1 MDILQDLIKSL
12 EKEELKSYKLYT
24 KRTHNFDNRKDIELF
39 ESIKKQAEASDKFH
53 FKAVYDGDKPDAKYY
68 RLKNKISDDIGI
80 VLSNLNHKKPE
91 TDVLHL
97 VGLAKIFN
105 AKQKQNL
112 ALHYLKLAERRA
124 IEKEEYA
131 LLEAIYEQ
139 MVRMSIQNTDENPAT
154 IIEKRNENSQRLKLL
169 QDLENNLA
177 VLSHEVKTTQ
187 NLTTKKEITVW
198 LNHTLKN
205 TIKLSYV
212 KNSVQLRIKIFQNL
226 SRLMLLLKD
235 YASLEAYLKS
245 CLLEFENDQLFS
257 KQTHEVKLQLL
268 VYLCNASY
276 MLNKHTQSV
285 QYANV
290 LHKAIFE
297 YDKALYD
304 QYIFY
309 YYNILVN
316 NYSKTNAQKA
326 IDTLEEAQ
334 NERQIKNNPNQYFY
348 VLNNLA
354 ILNFDLK
361 KHKQASKFFSQ
372 MYVSQNF
379 KSFDR
384 SFVVKLQVLELINRL
399 ELQDYELCDKL
410 LNQLHKLID
419 DLKEKESIKIDIA
432 VLELI
437 SKFLNE
443 YESRWRPLKTSIQ
456 AFIKKFQ
463 NPKDGSGLIDY
474 SNWLESKM

>member
-24 KRTHNFDNRKDIELF
+24 KRTHNFESRKDIELF
-39 ESIKKQAEASDKFH
+39 DSIKKNGDELDKYH
-53 FKAVYDGDKPDAKYY
+53 FNVIYKGDKPDTKYY
-68 RLKNKISDDIGI
+68 RLKNKIADDIGI

-91 TDVLHL
+91 IDTLHL
-97 VGLAKIFN
+97 IGLAKIFN

-112 ALHYLKLAERRA
+112 ALHYLKLAERKA
-124 IEKEEYA
+124 IEKEEFA

-139 MVRMSIQNTDENPAT
+139 MVRMSIQNTEESPT
-154 IIEKRNENSQRLKLL
+154 IIIEKRNENSKRLKLL

-177 VLSHEVKTTQ
+177 ILSYEVKTTQ
-187 NLTTKKEITVW
+187 NLTTKKEITTW

-205 TIKLSYV
+205 TVKLSYV

-235 YASLEAYLKS
+235 YTSLEAYLKS
-245 CLLEFENDQLFS
+245 CLLEFENDSLFS

-276 MLNKHTQSV
+276 MLDKHAQSI

-297 YDKALYD
+297 FDKVLYN

-316 NYSKTNAQKA
+316 NYSKTNALKA

-334 NERQIKNNPNQYFY
+334 NEKQIKNNSNQYFY

-372 MYVSQNF
+372 IYVSQNF
-379 KSFDR
+379 KSLDK
-384 SFVVKLQVLELINRL
+384 SFVIKLHVFELINRL
-399 ELQDYELCDKL
+399 ELQDYELCEKQ

-419 DLKEKESIKIDIA
+419 DVKEKESIKIDIA
-432 VLELI
+432 ILDLI
-437 SKFLNE
+437 DQFLNK
-443 YESRWRPLKTSIQ
+443 YENRWRPLKISVQ
-456 AFIKKFQ
+456 NFMKKFQ
-463 NPKDGSGLIDY
+463 LPNQGAGLINY
-474 SNWLESKM
+474 SQWIETKI

>member
-1 MDILQDLIKSL
+1 
-12 EKEELKSYKLYT
+12 
-24 KRTHNFDNRKDIELF
+24 
-39 ESIKKQAEASDKFH
+39 
-53 FKAVYDGDKPDAKYY
+53 
-68 RLKNKISDDIGI
+68 
-80 VLSNLNHKKPE
+80 
-91 TDVLHL
+91 
-97 VGLAKIFN
+97 
-105 AKQKQNL
+105 
-112 ALHYLKLAERRA
+112 
-124 IEKEEYA
+124 
-131 LLEAIYEQ
+131 
-139 MVRMSIQNTDENPAT
+139 MVRMSIQNTEESPSE

-177 VLSHEVKTTQ
+177 ILSHEVKTTQ
-187 NLTTKKEITVW
+187 NLTSKKEITTW

-205 TIKLSYV
+205 TVKLSYV
-212 KNSVQLRIKIFQNL
+212 KNSAQLRIKIFQNL

-235 YASLEAYLKS
+235 YTSLENYLKS
-245 CLLEFENDQLFS
+245 CLLEFENDKLFT

-276 MLNKHTQSV
+276 MLDKHAQSV

-297 YDKALYD
+297 FDKALYN

-316 NYSKTNAQKA
+316 NYSKTNALKA

-334 NERQIKNNPNQYFY
+334 NEKQIKNNPNQYFY

-379 KSFDR
+379 KSFDK
-384 SFVVKLQVLELINRL
+384 SFVIKLQVFELINRL
-399 ELQDYELCDKL
+399 ELHDYELCEKQ
-410 LNQLHKLID
+410 LNQLYKLIED
-419 DLKEKESIKIDIA
+419 VKEKESIKIDIA
-432 VLELI
+432 VLEVI
-437 SKFLNE
+437 SQFLNRHD
-443 YESRWRPLKTSIQ
+443 YKWRPLKLAIQ
-456 AFIKKFQ
+456 AFVKKFQ
-463 NPKDGSGLIDY
+463 NLKDGTGLINY
-474 SNWLESKM
+474 SQWVESKI

>member
-39 ESIKKQAEASDKFH
+39 DSIKKNGSELDKYH
-53 FKAVYDGDKPDAKYY
+53 FNVIYEGEKPDAKYY
-68 RLKNKISDDIGI
+68 RLKNKIADDIGI
-80 VLSNLNHKKPE
+80 VLSNLNHRKAE
-91 TDVLHL
+91 TDTLHL
-97 VGLAKIFN
+97 IGLVKIFN
-105 AKQKQNL
+105 AKQKYNL
-112 ALHYLKLAERRA
+112 AYHYLKLAERRA
-124 IEKEEYA
+124 IDKEEYA

-139 MVRMSIQNTDENPAT
+139 MVRMSIQNTEESPT
-154 IIEKRNENSQRLKLL
+154 YIIEKRNENSQRLKLL

-177 VLSHEVKTTQ
+177 ILSYEVKTTQ
-187 NLTTKKEITVW
+187 NLTTKKEITTW

-205 TIKLSYV
+205 TTKLSYV
-212 KNSVQLRIKIFQNL
+212 KNSSQLRIKIFQNL

-235 YASLEAYLKS
+235 YTSLEAYLKS
-245 CLLEFENDQLFS
+245 CLYEFENDKLFS
-257 KQTHEVKLQLL
+257 KQTHEIKLQLL

-276 MLNKHTQSV
+276 MLDKYPQSI

-297 YDKALYD
+297 FDKVLYD

-326 IDTLEEAQ
+326 ISTLEEAQ
-334 NERQIKNNPNQYFY
+334 NEKQIKNNPNQYFY

-361 KHKQASKFFSQ
+361 KHKQVSKFFTQ
-372 MYVSQNF
+372 MYVSQKF
-379 KSFDR
+379 KTFDKSFI
-384 SFVVKLQVLELINRL
+384 VKLYLFELINRI
-399 ELQDYELCDKL
+399 ELQDFEQCNKQTAHIY
-410 LNQLHKLID
+410 KLID
-419 DLKEKESIKIDIA
+419 DVKEKESIKIDIA
-432 VLELI
+432 ILQLI
-437 SKFLNE
+437 DQFLNVHE
-443 YESRWRPLKTSIQ
+443 KRWRPLKPSIQ
-456 AFIKKFQ
+456 SFIKKFDLAKQ
-463 NPKDGSGLIDY
+463 GEGLINY
-474 SNWLESKM
+474 SQWIITKI

>member
-24 KRTHNFDNRKDIELF
+24 KRTHNFNDRKDIELF
-39 ESIKKQAEASDKFH
+39 DSIKKHDDESDKYH
-53 FKAVYDGDKPDAKYY
+53 FNVVYQGTKPDTKYY
-68 RLKNKISDDIGI
+68 RLKNKIVDDIGI
-80 VLSNLNHKKPE
+80 VLSNLNHKKAE
-91 TDVLHL
+91 IDVLHL
-97 VGLAKIFN
+97 IGLAKIFN
-105 AKQKQNL
+105 TKEQFDL
-112 ALHYLKLAERRA
+112 STHYLKLAERRA
-124 IEKEEYA
+124 IEKEDFA
-131 LLEAIYEQ
+131 MLEAIYEQ
-139 MVRMSIQNTDENPAT
+139 MVRMSIQNMNESPIK

-187 NLTTKKEITVW
+187 NLASKKEITSW

-212 KNSVQLRIKIFQNL
+212 KNSAQLRIKIFQNL

-235 YASLEAYLKS
+235 YTSLESYLKS
-245 CLLEFENDQLFS
+245 CLVEFENDKLFS

-276 MLNKHTQSV
+276 MIDKHSQAI
-285 QYANV
+285 QYAGV

-297 YDKALYD
+297 FDKALYN

-316 NYSKTNAQKA
+316 NYSKTNTLKA

-334 NERQIKNNPNQYFY
+334 NEKQIKANPNQYFY

-361 KHKQASKFFSQ
+361 KYKQASKFFSQ
-372 MYVSQNF
+372 MYISQHF
-379 KSFDR
+379 KSLDK
-384 SFVVKLQVLELINRL
+384 SFIVKLHVFELINRI
-399 ELQDYELCDKL
+399 ELQDYDLCAKQ
-410 LNQLHKLID
+410 LNQLLKLISEI
-419 DLKEKESIKIDIA
+419 KEKESVKIDTAI
-432 VLELI
+432 LNILNQ
-437 SKFLNE
+437 FLTK
-443 YESRWRPLKTSIQ
+443 YEFKWRPLKVAIQ
-456 AFIKKFQ
+456 DFVKKYQ
-463 NPKDGSGLIDY
+463 ETNEGSGLINY
-474 SNWLESKM
+474 INWIATKI

>member
-24 KRTHNFDNRKDIELF
+24 KRTHNFETRKDIELF
-39 ESIKKQAEASDKFH
+39 DSIKKQANESDKYH
-53 FKAVYDGDKPDAKYY
+53 FNIIYNGEKPDTKYY
-68 RLKNKISDDIGI
+68 RLKNKIADDIGI
-80 VLSNLNHKKPE
+80 VLSNLNHKRPE
-91 TDVLHL
+91 IDTIHL
-97 VGLAKIFN
+97 IGLAKIFIV
-105 AKQKQNL
+105 KQKYNL

-139 MVRMSIQNTDENPAT
+139 MVRMSIQNTEESPSLV
-154 IIEKRNENSQRLKLL
+154 IEKRNENSQRLKLL

-187 NLTTKKEITVW
+187 NLTTKKEISTW

-212 KNSVQLRIKIFQNL
+212 KNSAQLRIKVFQNV

-235 YASLEAYLKS
+235 YSSLESYLKS
-245 CLLEFENDQLFS
+245 CLTEFEKDKLFN
-257 KQTHEVKLQLL
+257 KQTHEIKLQLL

-276 MLNKHTQSV
+276 MLEKHSQAIDF
-285 QYANV
+285 ANV

-297 YDKALYD
+297 FDKLFYN

-316 NYSKTNAQKA
+316 NYSKTNIAKA
-326 IDTLEEAQ
+326 IDTLETAQ
-334 NERQIKNNPNQYFY
+334 NEKQIKANPNQYFY

-361 KHKQASKFFSQ
+361 KFKQASKFFSQ

-379 KSFDR
+379 KTFDI
-384 SFVVKLQVLELINRL
+384 SFVVKLYVFELINRL
-399 ELQDYELCDKL
+399 ELEDFEQCEKQVS
-410 LNQLHKLID
+410 QLHKITD
-419 DLKEKESIKIDIA
+419 DVKEKDSIKIDLAI
-432 VLELI
+432 LEI
-437 SKFLNE
+437 INQFLNKHE
-443 YESRWRPLKTSIQ
+443 CRWRPLKPSMQ
-456 AFIKKFQ
+456 AFVKKFRED
-463 NPKDGSGLIDY
+463 KAGSGIINY
-474 SNWLESKM
+474 VQWIESKI

>member
-24 KRTHNFDNRKDIELF
+24 KRTHNFDTRKDIELF
-39 ESIKKQAEASDKFH
+39 DSIKKQPEELDKYH
-53 FKAVYDGDKPDAKYY
+53 FSVVYTGEKPDTKYY
-68 RLKNKISDDIGI
+68 RLKNKIADDIGI

-91 TDVLHL
+91 TDTLHL
-97 VGLAKIFN
+97 IGLAKIFN
-105 AKQKQNL
+105 AKQKHNL

-139 MVRMSIQNTDENPAT
+139 MVRMSIQNTEESPAKV
-154 IIEKRNENSQRLKLL
+154 IEKRNENSQRLKLL

-177 VLSHEVKTTQ
+177 VLSYEVKTTQ
-187 NLTTKKEITVW
+187 NLTTKKEITTW

-205 TIKLSYV
+205 TVKLSYV

-235 YASLEAYLKS
+235 YTSLEAYLKS
-245 CLLEFENDQLFS
+245 CLLEFENDKLFT

-276 MLNKHTQSV
+276 MLDKHAQSI
-285 QYANV
+285 QYAIV

-297 YDKALYD
+297 FDKLMYN

-316 NYSKTNAQKA
+316 NYSKTNALKA

-334 NERQIKNNPNQYFY
+334 NEKQIKNNPHQYFY

-361 KHKQASKFFSQ
+361 KHKQAGKFFSQ
-372 MYVSQNF
+372 MYISQNY
-379 KSFDR
+379 KSLDK
-384 SFVVKLQVLELINRL
+384 SFVVKLHLFELINKV
-399 ELQDYELCDKL
+399 ELQDYEQCDKQ
-410 LNQLHKLID
+410 LNQLHKLMD
-419 DLKEKESIKIDIA
+419 EVKEKESIKVDTAI
-432 VLELI
+432 LELI
-437 SKFLNE
+437 EQFLNK
-443 YESRWRPLKTSIQ
+443 YDNRWRPLKTAIQ
-456 AFIKKFQ
+456 GFVKKFQ
-463 NPKDGSGLIDY
+463 SPNQGAGLINY
-474 SNWLESKM
+474 CQWIESKI

>member
-39 ESIKKQAEASDKFH
+39 DSIKKQVDESDKYH
-53 FKAVYDGDKPDAKYY
+53 FNVVYKGSKPDTKYY
-68 RLKNKISDDIGI
+68 RLKNKIADDIGI

-91 TDVLHL
+91 IDTIHL
-97 VGLAKIFN
+97 IGLAKIFN
-105 AKQKQNL
+105 SKQKYNL

-139 MVRMSIQNTDENPAT
+139 MVRMSIQNTEESPT
-154 IIEKRNENSQRLKLL
+154 QMIEKRNENSQRLKLL

-187 NLTTKKEITVW
+187 NLTTKKEITTW

-205 TIKLSYV
+205 TLKLSYV
-212 KNSVQLRIKIFQNL
+212 KNSAQLRIKIFQNL

-235 YASLEAYLKS
+235 YTSLEAYLKS
-245 CLLEFENDQLFS
+245 CLLEFENDKLFT

-276 MLNKHTQSV
+276 MLDKHAQSI
-285 QYANV
+285 QFANI

-297 YDKALYD
+297 FDKVLYN

-316 NYSKTNAQKA
+316 NYSKTNALKA

-334 NERQIKNNPNQYFY
+334 NEKQIKNNPNQYFY

-379 KSFDR
+379 KSFDK
-384 SFVVKLQVLELINRL
+384 SFVVKLQVFELINRL
-399 ELQDYELCDKL
+399 ELQDYELCDKQ
-410 LNQLHKLID
+410 LNQLYKLID
-419 DLKEKESIKIDIA
+419 DMKEKESIKIDIA
-432 VLELI
+432 MLDVI
-437 SKFLNE
+437 HQFLHKQD
-443 YESRWRPLKTSIQ
+443 YKWRPLKTAIQ

-463 NPKDGSGLIDY
+463 NPKDGTGLINY
-474 SNWLESKM
+474 AHWIESKI

>member
-24 KRTHNFDNRKDIELF
+24 KRTHNFNDRKDIELF
-39 ESIKKQAEASDKFH
+39 DSIKKQPEESDKFH
-53 FKAVYDGDKPDAKYY
+53 FNAIYKAPKPDTKYY
-68 RLKNKISDDIGI
+68 RLKNKIADDIGI
-80 VLSNLNHKKPE
+80 ILSNLNHKKTE
-91 TDVLHL
+91 IDVLHL
-97 VGLAKIFN
+97 VGLAKIFIG
-105 AKQKQNL
+105 KQQYGL

-124 IEKEEYA
+124 IEKEDYA
-131 LLEAIYEQ
+131 MLEAIYEQ
-139 MVRMSIQNTDENPAT
+139 LVRMSIQNNAESPKAV
-154 IIEKRNENSQRLKLL
+154 IEKRNENSQRLKLL

-177 VLSHEVKTTQ
+177 VLSYEVKTTQ
-187 NLTTKKEITVW
+187 NLTSKKEISTW

-212 KNSVQLRIKIFQNL
+212 KNSVQLRIKIFQNV

-235 YASLEAYLKS
+235 YTSLETYLKS
-245 CLLEFENDQLFS
+245 CLVEFEKDKLFS

-276 MLNKHTQSV
+276 MLDKHTQAIEF
-285 QYANV
+285 ANI

-297 YDKALYD
+297 FDKALYS

-316 NYSKTNAQKA
+316 NYSKTNIAKA
-326 IDTLEEAQ
+326 IDVLEAAQ
-334 NERQIKNNPNQYFY
+334 NEKQIKNNPQQYFY

-361 KHKQASKFFSQ
+361 KFKQASKFFSQ

-379 KSFDR
+379 KTFDI
-384 SFVVKLQVLELINRL
+384 SFVVKLYVFELINRL
-399 ELQDYELCDKL
+399 EMEDYEQCEK
-410 LNQLHKLID
+410 QLTQLYKLID
-419 DLKEKESIKIDIA
+419 DVKEKDSIKIDLAI
-432 VLELI
+432 LDI
-437 SKFLNE
+437 INQFLNK
-443 YESRWRPLKTSIQ
+443 YDNRWRPLKSSVQ
-456 AFIKKFQ
+456 AFTKKYSENKEGAGIINYAQ
-463 NPKDGSGLIDY
+463 WID
-474 SNWLESKM
+474 SKV

>member
-24 KRTHNFDNRKDIELF
+24 KRTHNFENRKDIELF
-39 ESIKKQAEASDKFH
+39 DSIKKQTEESDKFH
-53 FKAVYDGDKPDAKYY
+53 FNVIYKGVKPDTKYY
-68 RLKNKISDDIGI
+68 RLKNKIADDIGI

-91 TDVLHL
+91 IDTIHL
-97 VGLAKIFN
+97 IGLAKIFN
-105 AKQKQNL
+105 TKHKYNL

-139 MVRMSIQNTDENPAT
+139 MVRMSIQNTEESPT
-154 IIEKRNENSQRLKLL
+154 LIIEKRNENSQRLKLL

-187 NLTTKKEITVW
+187 NLTTKKEITTW

-205 TIKLSYV
+205 TVKLSYV

-235 YASLEAYLKS
+235 YTSLEAYLKS
-245 CLLEFENDQLFS
+245 CLLEFENDKLFN

-276 MLNKHTQSV
+276 MLDKHAQSI

-297 YDKALYD
+297 FDKSLYN

-316 NYSKTNAQKA
+316 NYSKTNALKA

-334 NERQIKNNPNQYFY
+334 NEKQIKNNPNQYFY

-379 KSFDR
+379 KSFDK
-384 SFVVKLQVLELINRL
+384 SFVVKLQVFELINRV
-399 ELQDYELCDKL
+399 ELQDYELCEKQ
-410 LNQLHKLID
+410 LNQLYKLID
-419 DLKEKESIKIDIA
+419 DVKEKESIKVDIA
-432 VLELI
+432 MLEVI
-437 SKFLNE
+437 NQFLNK
-443 YESRWRPLKTSIQ
+443 YDYKWRPLKLVIQ
-456 AFIKKFQ
+456 TFIKKF
-463 NPKDGSGLIDY
+463 PLSAGSGLINY
-474 SNWLESKM
+474 TQWIESKI

>member
-1 MDILQDLIKSL
+1 MDVLQDLIKSL
-12 EKEELKSYKLYT
+12 EKEELKSYKLFT
-24 KRTHNFDNRKDIELF
+24 KRTHNFENRKDIELF
-39 ESIKKQAEASDKFH
+39 DSIKKQGDESDKYH
-53 FKAVYDGDKPDAKYY
+53 FNVIYKGTKPDAKYY
-68 RLKNKISDDIGI
+68 RLKNKIADDIGI
-80 VLSNLNHKKPE
+80 VLSNLNHKKSE
-91 TDVLHL
+91 TDTIHL
-97 VGLAKIFN
+97 IGLAKIFN
-105 AKQKQNL
+105 SKQKANL

-124 IEKEEYA
+124 IDKEEYA

-139 MVRMSIQNTDENPAT
+139 MVRMSIQNTEESPT
-154 IIEKRNENSQRLKLL
+154 RIIEKRNENSQRLKLL

-205 TIKLSYV
+205 TVKLSYV

-235 YASLEAYLKS
+235 YTSLEAYLKS
-245 CLLEFENDQLFS
+245 CLLEFENDKLFT

-276 MLNKHTQSV
+276 MLDKHTQSI

-297 YDKALYD
+297 FDKSLYN

-316 NYSKTNAQKA
+316 NYSKTNALKA

-334 NERQIKNNPNQYFY
+334 NEKQIKNNPNQYFY

-379 KSFDR
+379 KSFDK
-384 SFVVKLQVLELINRL
+384 SFIVKLQVFELINRV
-399 ELQDYELCDKL
+399 ELQDYELCDKQ
-410 LNQLHKLID
+410 LNQLYKLIED
-419 DLKEKESIKIDIA
+419 VKEKESIKIDIA
-432 VLELI
+432 ILDLI
-437 SKFLNE
+437 NKFLNE
-443 YESRWRPLKTSIQ
+443 SENRWRPLKTNIQ
-456 AFIKKFQ
+456 DFVKKFQ
-463 NPKDGSGLIDY
+463 NPKDGAGLINY
-474 SNWLESKM
+474 AQWIETKI

>member
-24 KRTHNFDNRKDIELF
+24 KRTHNFIDRKDIELF
-39 ESIKKQAEASDKFH
+39 DSIKKKGEESDKYH
-53 FKAVYDGDKPDAKYY
+53 FNIIYKGPKPDTKYY
-68 RLKNKISDDIGI
+68 RLKNKIADDIGI

-91 TDVLHL
+91 TDTIHL
-97 VGLAKIFN
+97 IGLAKIFN
-105 AKQKQNL
+105 AKLKYNL

-139 MVRMSIQNTDENPAT
+139 MVRMSIQNTEESPT
-154 IIEKRNENSQRLKLL
+154 QIIEKRNENSQRLKLL

-177 VLSHEVKTTQ
+177 ILSHEVKTTQ
-187 NLTTKKEITVW
+187 NLTTKKEIANW

-205 TIKLSYV
+205 TLKLSYV
-212 KNSVQLRIKIFQNL
+212 KNSAQLRIKIFQNL

-235 YASLEAYLKS
+235 YTSLEAYLKS
-245 CLLEFENDQLFS
+245 CLLEFENDKLFT

-276 MLNKHTQSV
+276 MINKHGQSI

-290 LHKAIFE
+290 LHKEIFDF
-297 YDKALYD
+297 DKVLYN

-316 NYSKTNAQKA
+316 NYSKTNPLKA
-326 IDTLEEAQ
+326 INTLEEAQ
-334 NERQIKNNPNQYFY
+334 NEKQIRNNPNQYFY

-361 KHKQASKFFSQ
+361 KHKQASKLFSQ
-372 MYVSQNF
+372 MYVTQNF
-379 KSFDR
+379 KSFDK
-384 SFVVKLQVLELINRL
+384 SFVIKLQVFELINRL
-399 ELQDYELCDKL
+399 ELQDYELCEKQI
-410 LNQLHKLID
+410 NQLYKLIEEV
-419 DLKEKESIKIDIA
+419 KEKESVKIDMAI
-432 VLELI
+432 LDLMNQFFN
-437 SKFLNE
+437 K
-443 YESRWRPLKTSIQ
+443 YDYKWRPLKATIQ
-456 AFIKKFQ
+456 SFVKKFQ
-463 NPKDGSGLIDY
+463 LHAQGSGLINY
-474 SNWLESKM
+474 TQWIESKI

>member
-24 KRTHNFDNRKDIELF
+24 KRTHNFNDRKDIELF
-39 ESIKKQAEASDKFH
+39 DSIKKQPEESDKFH
-53 FKAVYDGDKPDAKYY
+53 FNAIYKAPKPDTKYY
-68 RLKNKISDDIGI
+68 RLKNKIADDIGI
-80 VLSNLNHKKPE
+80 ILSNLNHKKTE
-91 TDVLHL
+91 IDVLHL
-97 VGLAKIFN
+97 VGLAKIFIG
-105 AKQKQNL
+105 KQQYGL

-124 IEKEEYA
+124 IEKEDYA
-131 LLEAIYEQ
+131 MLEAIYEQ
-139 MVRMSIQNTDENPAT
+139 LVRMSIQNNAESPKAV
-154 IIEKRNENSQRLKLL
+154 IEKRNENSQRLKLL

-187 NLTTKKEITVW
+187 NLTSKKEISTW

-212 KNSVQLRIKIFQNL
+212 KNSVQLRIKIFQNV

-235 YASLEAYLKS
+235 YTSLETYLKS
-245 CLLEFENDQLFS
+245 CLVEFEKDKLFS

-276 MLNKHTQSV
+276 MLDKHTQAIEF
-285 QYANV
+285 ANI

-297 YDKALYD
+297 FDKALYS

-316 NYSKTNAQKA
+316 NYSKTNIAKA
-326 IDTLEEAQ
+326 IDVLEAAH
-334 NERQIKNNPNQYFY
+334 NEKQIKNNPQQYFY

-361 KHKQASKFFSQ
+361 KFKQASKFFSQ

-379 KSFDR
+379 KTFDI
-384 SFVVKLQVLELINRL
+384 SFVVKLYVFELINRL
-399 ELQDYELCDKL
+399 EMEDYEQCEK
-410 LNQLHKLID
+410 QLTQLYKLID
-419 DLKEKESIKIDIA
+419 DVKEKDSIKIDLAI
-432 VLELI
+432 LDI
-437 SKFLNE
+437 INQFLNK
-443 YESRWRPLKTSIQ
+443 YDNRWRPLKSSVQ
-456 AFIKKFQ
+456 AFTKKYSENKEGAGIINYAQ
-463 NPKDGSGLIDY
+463 WID
-474 SNWLESKM
+474 SKV

>member
-1 MDILQDLIKSL
+1 MDILQNLIKFL
-12 EKEELKSYKLYT
+12 GKEELKSYKLYA
-24 KRTHNFDNRKDIELF
+24 KKSHDFIDRKDLILF
-39 ESIKKQAEASDKFH
+39 ESIKKNENATDKEH
-53 FKAVYDGDKPDAKYY
+53 SKAVYLNAKPDQKYY
-68 RLKNKISDDIGI
+68 RLKNKIADDIGV

-91 TDVLHL
+91 IDILHL
-97 VGLAKIFN
+97 LGLAKIFISR
-105 AKQKQNL
+105 QHYSL
-112 ALHYLKLAERRA
+112 AFHYLKLAEKRA

-139 MVRMSIQNTDENPAT
+139 QVRLSIQKTEESPAK
-154 IIEKRNENSQRLKLL
+154 IIEKRNENNQRVKLL

-177 VLSHEVKTTQ
+177 VLSYEVKTTQ
-187 NLTTKKEITVW
+187 NLTTKKEITTW

-212 KNSVQLRIKIFQNL
+212 KSHSQLRIRIFQNV

-235 YASLEAYLKS
+235 YASLESYLKS
-245 CLLEFENDQLFS
+245 CLEEFEKDHLFV

-276 MLNKHTQSV
+276 MLNKHSQAIQFAGT
-285 QYANV
+285 

-297 YDKALYD
+297 FDKVLYD

-316 NYSKTNAQKA
+316 NYSKTDLNKG
-326 IDTLEEAQ
+326 IETLEEAQ
-334 NERQIKNNPNQYFY
+334 NEKQIKNNPHQYFY

-361 KHKQASKFFSQ
+361 KYKHAGKFFSQ

-379 KSFDR
+379 KTLDK
-384 SFVVKLQVLELINRL
+384 SFVIKLYVFELITRL
-399 ELQDYELCDKL
+399 EMQDFELCDKL
-410 LNQLHKLID
+410 LIQLYKAMKEV
-419 DLKEKESIKIDIA
+419 KEKESVKIDLA
-432 VLELI
+432 VMDLI
-437 SKFLNE
+437 DQFLNKHKK
-443 YESRWRPLKTSIQ
+443 RWRPLKTMIQ
-456 AFIKKFQ
+456 SFVKKFQ
-463 NPKDGSGLIDY
+463 AGKEGAGLINY
-474 SNWLESKM
+474 TQWISSKI

>member
-24 KRTHNFDNRKDIELF
+24 KRTHNFENRKDIELF
-39 ESIKKQAEASDKFH
+39 DSIKKNGDELDKYH
-53 FKAVYDGDKPDAKYY
+53 FNVVYAGEKPDTKYY
-68 RLKNKISDDIGI
+68 RLKNKIADDIGI

-91 TDVLHL
+91 IDTLHL
-97 VGLAKIFN
+97 IGLAKIFN
-105 AKQKQNL
+105 AKQKHNL
-112 ALHYLKLAERRA
+112 ALHYLKLAERKA

-139 MVRMSIQNTDENPAT
+139 LVRMSIQNTEESPSA

-177 VLSHEVKTTQ
+177 VLSYEVKTTQ
-187 NLTTKKEITVW
+187 NLTTKKEIAAW

-205 TIKLSYV
+205 TVKLSYV

-235 YASLEAYLKS
+235 YISLEVYLKS
-245 CLLEFENDQLFS
+245 CLLEFENEKLFT

-276 MLNKHTQSV
+276 MLDKHSQSV
-285 QYANV
+285 QYATV

-316 NYSKTNAQKA
+316 NYSKTNALKA
-326 IDTLEEAQ
+326 INTLEEAQ
-334 NERQIKNNPNQYFY
+334 NEEQIKKNSNQYFY

-361 KHKQASKFFSQ
+361 KHKQVSKFFSQ

-379 KSFDR
+379 KSFDK
-384 SFVVKLQVLELINRL
+384 SFVIKLQVFELINRL
-399 ELQDYELCDKL
+399 ELQDYELCNKQ
-410 LNQLHKLID
+410 LNQLYKLID
-419 DLKEKESIKIDIA
+419 DVKEKESIRIDIA

-437 SKFLNE
+437 DQFLNKNE
-443 YESRWRPLKTSIQ
+443 NRWRPLKTNLQIF
-456 AFIKKFQ
+456 AKKFHLPSQ
-463 NPKDGSGLIDY
+463 GTGLINY
-474 SNWLESKM
+474 VQWFESKI

>member
-12 EKEELKSYKLYT
+12 EKEELKSYKLYA
-24 KRTHNFDNRKDIELF
+24 KRTHNFEMRKDIELF
-39 ESIKKQAEASDKFH
+39 DSIKKQNEESDKYH
-53 FKAVYDGDKPDAKYY
+53 FNVIYKGAKPDTKYY

-80 VLSNLNHKKPE
+80 VLSNLNHRKSDID
-91 TDVLHL
+91 TLHL
-97 VGLAKIFN
+97 IGLAKIFI
-105 AKQKQNL
+105 AKKKYNL
-112 ALHYLKLAERRA
+112 ALHYLKLAERKA

-139 MVRMSIQNTDENPAT
+139 MVRMSIQNTEESPSE

-177 VLSHEVKTTQ
+177 ILSHEVKTTQ
-187 NLTTKKEITVW
+187 NLTSKKEITTW

-205 TIKLSYV
+205 TVKLSYV
-212 KNSVQLRIKIFQNL
+212 KNSAQLRIKIFQNL

-235 YASLEAYLKS
+235 YTSLENYLKS
-245 CLLEFENDQLFS
+245 CLLEFENDKLFT

-276 MLNKHTQSV
+276 MLDKHAQSV

-297 YDKALYD
+297 FDKALYN

-316 NYSKTNAQKA
+316 NYSKTNALKA

-334 NERQIKNNPNQYFY
+334 NEKQIKNNPNQYFY

-379 KSFDR
+379 KSFDK
-384 SFVVKLQVLELINRL
+384 SFVIKLQVFELINRL
-399 ELQDYELCDKL
+399 ELHDYELCEKQ
-410 LNQLHKLID
+410 LNQLYKLIED
-419 DLKEKESIKIDIA
+419 VKEKESIKIDIA
-432 VLELI
+432 VLEVI
-437 SKFLNE
+437 SQFLNRHD
-443 YESRWRPLKTSIQ
+443 YKWRPLKLAIQ
-456 AFIKKFQ
+456 AFVKKFQ
-463 NPKDGSGLIDY
+463 NLKDGTGLINY
-474 SNWLESKM
+474 SQWVESKI

>member
-12 EKEELKSYKLYT
+12 GKEEIKGYKLYT
-24 KRTHNFDNRKDIELF
+24 KRTHNFDIRKDIELF
-39 ESIKKQAEASDKFH
+39 DSIKKRHHENDKHH
-53 FKAVYDGDKPDAKYY
+53 FEVIYGKGKPDSKYY
-68 RLKNKISDDIGI
+68 RLKNKIADDIGI
-80 VLSNLNHKKPE
+80 VLSNLNHKKQE

-97 VGLAKIFN
+97 LGLAKIFN
-105 AKQKQNL
+105 SKQQSNL
-112 ALHYLKLAERRA
+112 SLHYLKLAERKA
-124 IEKEEYA
+124 IEKEEFA
-131 LLEAIYEQ
+131 LLESIYEQ
-139 MVRMSIQNTDENPAT
+139 MIRMSIQNAEESPVK
-154 IIEKRNENSQRLKLL
+154 IIAKRNENSQRLKLL

-187 NLTTKKEITVW
+187 NLSTKKEITTW

-212 KNSVQLRIKIFQNL
+212 TNSAQLRIKIFQNL

-235 YASLEAYLKS
+235 YTSLEAYLKS
-245 CLLEFENDQLFS
+245 CLLEFEKDKLFT

-276 MLNKHTQSV
+276 MLNKYAQSL

-290 LHKAIFE
+290 LYKAIFE
-297 YDKALYD
+297 FDKILYD

-316 NYSKTNAQKA
+316 NYSKTNALKA

-334 NERQIKNNPNQYFY
+334 NEQQIKNNPHQYFY

-379 KSFDR
+379 KSLDI
-384 SFVVKLQVLELINRL
+384 SFVVKLHVFELINRV
-399 ELQDYELCDKL
+399 EMQEYELCEK
-410 LNQLHKLID
+410 QLHQIHKLID
-419 DLKEKESIKIDIA
+419 DVKEKESIKIDMAI
-432 VLELI
+432 LQLI
-437 SKFLNE
+437 NQFLTTYKN
-443 YESRWRPLKTSIQ
+443 RWRPLKSVIQ
-456 AFIKKFQ
+456 EFVKKYEAS
-463 NPKDGSGLIDY
+463 NWNSGLINY
-474 SNWLESKM
+474 TQWIGSKI

>member
-1 MDILQDLIKSL
+1 MDVLQDLIKSL
-12 EKEELKSYKLYT
+12 EKEELKSYKLFT
-24 KRTHNFDNRKDIELF
+24 KRTHNFENRKDIELF
-39 ESIKKQAEASDKFH
+39 DSIKKQGDESDKYH
-53 FKAVYDGDKPDAKYY
+53 FNVIYKGTKPDAKYY
-68 RLKNKISDDIGI
+68 RLKNKIADDIGI
-80 VLSNLNHKKPE
+80 VLSNLNHKKSE
-91 TDVLHL
+91 TDTIHL
-97 VGLAKIFN
+97 IGLAKIFN
-105 AKQKQNL
+105 SKQKTNL

-124 IEKEEYA
+124 IDKEEYA

-139 MVRMSIQNTDENPAT
+139 MVRMSIKNTEESPT
-154 IIEKRNENSQRLKLL
+154 RIIEKRNENSQRLKLL

-187 NLTTKKEITVW
+187 NLTTKKEITSW

-212 KNSVQLRIKIFQNL
+212 KNSAQLRIKIFQNL

-235 YASLEAYLKS
+235 YAALEAYLKS
-245 CLLEFENDQLFS
+245 CLLEFENDKLFI

-276 MLNKHTQSV
+276 MLDKHPQSI

-297 YDKALYD
+297 FDKALYN

-316 NYSKTNAQKA
+316 NYSKTNTLKA

-334 NERQIKNNPNQYFY
+334 NEKQIKNNPNQYFY

-379 KSFDR
+379 KSFDK
-384 SFVVKLQVLELINRL
+384 SFIVKLQVFELINRV
-399 ELQDYELCDKL
+399 ELQDYELCDKQ
-410 LNQLHKLID
+410 LNQLYKLIQD
-419 DLKEKESIKIDIA
+419 VKEKESIKIDMA
-432 VLELI
+432 VLDLI
-437 SKFLNE
+437 NKFLNE
-443 YESRWRPLKTSIQ
+443 SENRWRPLKTNIQ
-456 AFIKKFQ
+456 AFVKKFQ
-463 NPKDGSGLIDY
+463 NPKDGAGLINY
-474 SNWLESKM
+474 AQWIETKI